1 MDRSLVRAQSFYS
14 WTALPDMP
22 TARWNSSALC
32 VNDAPDV
39 VLVVG
44 GENEHDYLSSAELLV
59 PSRTGQPW
67 RWRRLTPMLE
77 SRLKPGVLL
86 LLPLSGN
93 EENHRVL
100 VAGGGR
106 NTAELLT
113 IAYKNTSDRGQWTL
127 ISPLSRRFFE
137 ASLICFNGRIFA
149 IGRFHVFPQ
158 PYTII

>member
-1 MDRSLVRAQSFYS
+1 
-14 WTALPDMP
+14 MP
-22 TARWNSSALC
+22 TARWNASALC

-67 RWRRLTPMLE
+67 RWRRLTPMHE

-86 LLPLSGN
+86 LRLSGN
-93 EENHRVL
+93 EENHRIL

-113 IAYKNTSDRGQWTL
+113 IAYKNPSDRGQWTL

-137 ASLICFNGRIFA
+137 TSLISFNGRILA
-149 IGRFHVFPQ
+149 IGRLPVF
-158 PYTII
+158 T